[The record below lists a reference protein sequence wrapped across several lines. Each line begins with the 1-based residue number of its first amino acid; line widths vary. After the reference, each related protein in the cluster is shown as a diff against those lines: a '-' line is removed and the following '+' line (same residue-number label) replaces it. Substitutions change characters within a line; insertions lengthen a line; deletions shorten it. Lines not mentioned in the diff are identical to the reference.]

1 MADQSEVLVSSPAA
15 RETGDTSTRGATTA
29 GTLDRNVLRTT
40 PGLYARAWRTLRRD
54 KVAMVALGI
63 CILMLLFSFGAPLVA
78 RATGYNYA
86 TGDLRNQLLGPFERA
101 EPSRLTSAPERRVNT
116 LGTDANGRDILT
128 RLAYGGRVSMTVA
141 ILALLFALVIGGT
154 LGSIAGFYGGFI
166 DSAIMRFVDV
176 LISVPTIALLLLISV
191 WWSPNEYG
199 LAVIIA
205 LLGWSGLARLIRGEV
220 LSIKNRDYVDAAR
233 VIGAS
238 NSGIILRHIMPNVLS
253 IVIVWA
259 SLALPGLII
268 AEATLSYLGFGVK
281 IPTPSWGNMLDEAY
295 DFLALS
301 WTYAFFP
308 GLMIFITALSF
319 NLLGIGLRD
328 AFDPRLNN

>member
-1 MADQSEVLVSSPAA
+1 MADQSEVMVASPTVRKSGNTPAKDSS
-15 RETGDTSTRGATTA
+15 SNTA
-29 GTLDRNVLRTT
+29 TLDRNVLRKT
-40 PGLYARAWRTLRRD
+40 PGFYARAWRTLRRD
-54 KVAMVALGI
+54 KVAMFALGL
-63 CILMLLFSFGAPLVA
+63 CIILLLFSFGAPLVS
-78 RATGYNYA
+78 RATGYDYF
-86 TGDLRNQLLGPFERA
+86 TGNLRTQLLPPFA
-101 EPSRLTSAPERRVNT
+101 NGWDHA
-116 LGTDANGRDILT
+116 LGTDPNGRDILT

-141 ILALLFALVIGGT
+141 ILALVFALLIGGT
-154 LGSIAGFYGGFI
+154 LGSMAGFYGGFI
-166 DSAIMRFVDV
+166 DTVIMRFVDV
-176 LISVPTIALLLLISV
+176 LISIPTIALLLLISV
-191 WWSPNEYG
+191 WWQPNEYG

-238 NSGIILRHIMPNVLS
+238 NTGIIVRHIMPNVVS

-281 IPTPSWGNMLDEAY
+281 IPTPSWGNMLNEAY
-295 DFLALS
+295 NFLALS

-308 GLMIFITALSF
+308 GLLIFITALSF

-328 AFDPRLNN
+328 ALDPRLNN

>member
-1 MADQSEVLVSSPAA
+1 MADQSEVMVASPTA
-15 RETGDTSTRGATTA
+15 RETGTAPAKGASNTA
-29 GTLDRNVLRTT
+29 TLDRNVLRKT
-40 PGLYARAWRTLRRD
+40 PGFYSRAWRTLRHD
-54 KVAMVALGI
+54 KVAMFALGL
-63 CILMLLFSFGAPLVA
+63 CVLLLLFSFGAPLVSQ
-78 RATGYNYA
+78 ATGYNYQ
-86 TGDLRNQLLGPFERA
+86 TGNLRTQLLLPFA
-101 EPSRLTSAPERRVNT
+101 NGWDHA
-116 LGTDANGRDILT
+116 LGTDPNGRDILT

-141 ILALLFALVIGGT
+141 ILALVFALLIGGT
-154 LGSIAGFYGGFI
+154 LGSMAGFYGGFI
-166 DSAIMRFVDV
+166 DTAIMRFVDV
-176 LISVPTIALLLLISV
+176 LISIPTIALLLLISV
-191 WWSPNEYG
+191 WWQPNEYG

-238 NSGIILRHIMPNVLS
+238 NTGIIVRHIMPNVIS

-281 IPTPSWGNMLDEAY
+281 IPTPSWGNMLNEAY
-295 DFLALS
+295 NFLALS

-308 GLMIFITALSF
+308 GLLIFVTALSF

-328 AFDPRLNN
+328 ALDPRLNN

>member
-1 MADQSEVLVSSPAA
+1 MCS
-15 RETGDTSTRGATTA
+15 
-29 GTLDRNVLRTT
+29 
-40 PGLYARAWRTLRRD
+40 
-54 KVAMVALGI
+54 LGV
-63 CILMLLFSFGAPLVA
+63 CFLLLLFSFGAPLVA
-78 RATGYNYA
+78 RSTGYDYE
-86 TGDLRNQLLGPFERA
+86 TGNLRTFLLPPFA
-101 EPSRLTSAPERRVNT
+101 NGWDHV

-141 ILALLFALVIGGT
+141 ILALVVALVIGGT
-154 LGSIAGFYGGFI
+154 LGSMAGFYGGFI
-166 DSAIMRFVDV
+166 DSVIMRFVDA

-191 WWSPNEYG
+191 WWQPSEYG

-205 LLGWSGLARLIRGEV
+205 LLGWTGLARLIRGEV
-220 LSIKNRDYVDAAR
+220 LSLKNRDYVDAAR

-238 NSGIILRHIMPNVLS
+238 NTGIIVRHIIPNVIS

-268 AEATLSYLGFGVK
+268 AEATLSYLGFGVG

-295 DFLALS
+295 DFLRLS
-301 WTYAFFP
+301 WTYALFP
-308 GLMIFITALSF
+308 GLFIFVTALSF

-328 AFDPRLNN
+328 ALDPRLNN

>member
-1 MADQSEVLVSSPAA
+1 MADQSEVLVSSPTL
-15 RETGDTSTRGATTA
+15 RDTSGAPAKGSSSTA
-29 GTLDRNVLRTT
+29 LDRNMLRTT
-40 PGLYARAWRTLRRD
+40 PGFYARAWRTLRRD
-54 KVAMVALGI
+54 KIAMFSMGI
-63 CILMLLFSFGAPLVA
+63 CAVLLLFSFGAPLVA
-78 RATGYNYA
+78 RATGYDYA
-86 TGDLRNQLLGPFERA
+86 TGNLRTFQLPPFENGWDH
-101 EPSRLTSAPERRVNT
+101 V

-141 ILALLFALVIGGT
+141 ILALVVALLIGGT
-154 LGSIAGFYGGFI
+154 LGSMAGFYGGFI
-166 DSAIMRFVDV
+166 DTVIMRFVDV

-191 WWSPNEYG
+191 WWQPSEYG

-205 LLGWSGLARLIRGEV
+205 LLGWTGLARLIRGEV
-220 LSIKNRDYVDAAR
+220 LSIKSRDYVDAAR

-238 NSGIILRHIMPNVLS
+238 NTGIIVRHIFPNVIS

-281 IPTPSWGNMLDEAY
+281 IPTPSWGNMLNEAY
-295 DFLALS
+295 QFLSLS

-308 GLMIFITALSF
+308 GLLIFITALAF

-328 AFDPRLNN
+328 ALDPRLNN

>member
-1 MADQSEVLVSSPAA
+1 MADQSEILVASPTAGK
-15 RETGDTSTRGATTA
+15 TGDAPAKGSSNAGA
-29 GTLDRNVLRTT
+29 LDRNVLRTT
-40 PGLYARAWRTLRRD
+40 PGFYSRAWRTLRRD
-54 KVAMVALGI
+54 KVAMFAMGLCVVL
-63 CILMLLFSFGAPLVA
+63 LLFSFGAPLVS
-78 RATGYNYA
+78 RATGYDYA
-86 TGDLRNQLLGPFERA
+86 TGNLRTQLLPPFQ
-101 EPSRLTSAPERRVNT
+101 NGWDHM

-141 ILALLFALVIGGT
+141 ILALVFALLIGGT

-166 DSAIMRFVDV
+166 DSTIMRFVDV
-176 LISVPTIALLLLISV
+176 LISIPTIALLLLISV
-191 WWSPNEYG
+191 WWQPNEYG

-238 NSGIILRHIMPNVLS
+238 NTGIILRHIMPNVVS

-268 AEATLSYLGFGVK
+268 TEATLSYLGFGVK
-281 IPTPSWGNMLDEAY
+281 IPTPSWGNMLNEAY
-295 DFLALS
+295 NFLRLS

-308 GLMIFITALSF
+308 GLLIFITALSF

-328 AFDPRLNN
+328 ALDPRLNN

>member
-1 MADQSEVLVSSPAA
+1 MADQSEVLVASPTA
-15 RETGDTSTRGATTA
+15 RGAGDTPSRGSSNAA
-29 GTLDRNVLRTT
+29 ALDRNVLRKT
-40 PGLYARAWRTLRRD
+40 PGFYSRAWRTLRRD
-54 KVAMVALGI
+54 KVAMFALGL
-63 CILMLLFSFGAPLVA
+63 CVVLLLFSFGAPLVS
-78 RATGYNYA
+78 RATGYDYY
-86 TGDLRNQLLGPFERA
+86 TGNLRTQLLAPFEQVETSGMA
-101 EPSRLTSAPERRVNT
+101 SAPERRVNV

-141 ILALLFALVIGGT
+141 ILALVFALLIGGT
-154 LGSIAGFYGGFI
+154 LGSMAGFYGGFI
-166 DSAIMRFVDV
+166 DTVIMRFVDV
-176 LISVPTIALLLLISV
+176 LISIPTIALLLLISV
-191 WWSPNEYG
+191 WWQPNEYG

-238 NSGIILRHIMPNVLS
+238 NTGIIVRHIMPNVVS

-281 IPTPSWGNMLDEAY
+281 IPTPSWGNMLNEAY
-295 DFLALS
+295 NFLALS

-308 GLMIFITALSF
+308 GLLIFVTALSF

-328 AFDPRLNN
+328 ALDPRLNN